1 MLENMDLRFPIGPE
15 IVPSTSTAEQRA
27 EWIEG
32 IAETPSGLWMAVG
45 GLTDA
50 QLDTPYREGGWTVRQ
65 VVHHLSDS
73 HIHAY
78 IRMKAALT
86 EDNPPVRGYDEA
98 KYAQL
103 PDYRLTPVDTSIG
116 LLELLHERWVVLLRE
131 LTPADFERTFLHSE
145 RGVVRLDQQLAS
157 YAWHGRHH
165 LAHISALRTR
175 MQW

>member
-1 MLENMDLRFPIGPE
+1 
-15 IVPSTSTAEQRA
+15 
-27 EWIEG
+27 
-32 IAETPSGLWMAVG
+32 
-45 GLTDA
+45 
-50 QLDTPYREGGWTVRQ
+50 
-65 VVHHLSDS
+65 
-73 HIHAY
+73 
-78 IRMKAALT
+78 MKAALT